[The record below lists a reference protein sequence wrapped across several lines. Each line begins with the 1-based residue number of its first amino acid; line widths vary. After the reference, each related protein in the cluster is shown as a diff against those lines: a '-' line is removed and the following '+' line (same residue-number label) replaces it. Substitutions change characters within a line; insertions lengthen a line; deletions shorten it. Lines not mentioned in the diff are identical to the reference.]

1 MRMCKL
7 KSLLA
12 MMALAGGAVFAFGAD
27 KDGQPETKVSR
38 TVYGGDHDA
47 TVNFTNDIGADGQN
61 HKTKAKIAA
70 KAPLT
75 ETEVGGYDPEF
86 RWKDPDQVET
96 TKKVRHCFGVN

>member
-27 KDGQPETKVSR
+27 KDGQPETEVSR

-47 TVNFTNDIGADGQN
+47 TVNFTNDIGAD
-61 HKTKAKIAA
+61 
-70 KAPLT
+70 
-75 ETEVGGYDPEF
+75 
-86 RWKDPDQVET
+86 
-96 TKKVRHCFGVN
+96 

>member
-1 MRMCKL
+1 MVMSKMKALRLMMT
-7 KSLLA
+7 LLCA
-12 MMALAGGAVFAFGAD
+12 VYGAWGAE
-27 KDGQPETKVSR
+27 KGNQPETEVSR